1 MLCYWDRFSVCLSV
15 CLFVCLSVCLSV
27 FASATRLSCSEQA
40 DDFAESIYTTRWTRS
55 RYSSALNKSKMVQDR
70 AILTLAGTI
79 TVNVSRSTAEL
90 SMGWVDPR
98 VGLGQDSAVCDGLGW
113 VGSGHRKWTHGQLW
127 SAGII
132 DLIVT
137 RAVSATAELLV

>member
-1 MLCYWDRFSVCLSV
+1 MLLRSFFCLSV

-98 VGLGQDSAVCDGLGW
+98 VGLGRATENGPTDNS
-113 VGSGHRKWTHGQLW
+113 
-127 SAGII
+127 
-132 DLIVT
+132 DLP
-137 RAVSATAELLV
+137 VSLISL

>member
-1 MLCYWDRFSVCLSV
+1 M
-15 CLFVCLSVCLSV
+15 
-27 FASATRLSCSEQA
+27 SCSEQA

-98 VGLGQDSAVCDGLGW
+98 VLLGWVGLGQDFTVFDRVGW
-113 VGSGHRKWTHGQLW
+113 VEYDKCTIFLMITQRTILRDCAS
-127 SAGII
+127 
-132 DLIVT
+132 
-137 RAVSATAELLV
+137 